1 MEASILPS
9 CSGVTDVG
17 LASRAPDTFQSM
29 INALQALDGTNK
41 TVKLLTAESIL
52 TSVLNEL
59 DEDDLAADMLDQI
72 LETIA
77 FLIERA

>member
-1 MEASILPS
+1 MSDI
-9 CSGVTDVG
+9 
-17 LASRAPDTFQSM
+17 FQAM

-52 TSVLNEL
+52 ASVLNEL

>member
-1 MEASILPS
+1 M
-9 CSGVTDVG
+9 T
-17 LASRAPDTFQSM
+17 DTFQSM

>member
-1 MEASILPS
+1 MS
-9 CSGVTDVG
+9 
-17 LASRAPDTFQSM
+17 DTFQAM
-29 INALQALDGTNK
+29 INALQALDGTSK

>member
-1 MEASILPS
+1 MSDI
-9 CSGVTDVG
+9 
-17 LASRAPDTFQSM
+17 FQAM

>member
-1 MEASILPS
+1 
-9 CSGVTDVG
+9 
-17 LASRAPDTFQSM
+17 M
-29 INALQALDGTNK
+29 INALQALEGTSK
-41 TVKLLTAESIL
+41 TIKLLTAESIL

-59 DEDDLAADMLDQI
+59 DEDDLAGDMLDQI

>member
-1 MEASILPS
+1 MS
-9 CSGVTDVG
+9 
-17 LASRAPDTFQSM
+17 DTFQPM
-29 INALQALDGTNK
+29 INALQALEGTSK
-41 TVKLLTAESIL
+41 TIKLLAAESIL

>member
-1 MEASILPS
+1 
-9 CSGVTDVG
+9 
-17 LASRAPDTFQSM
+17 M